1 MHTTPANS
9 PVDEPRRLRYWQRV
23 RRLTLCC
30 LLTWF
35 GVTFCV
41 IFFARDLA
49 ELTFFSWPLSFYMAA
64 QGLTLFYVL
73 IIGVYALVMRHFDRE
88 FKRGASHGN

>member
-1 MHTTPANS
+1 MHTTPANLS
-9 PVDEPRRLRYWQRV
+9 VDERKRLRYWQHV

-30 LLTWF
+30 LLAWF

-49 ELTFFSWPLSFYMAA
+49 GLTFFNWPLSFYMAA

-73 IIGVYALVMRHFDRE
+73 IIGVYALVMRFLDRD
-88 FKRGASHGN
+88 FKRAGSHGE